1 MEEDNHLP
9 LYGAGPFL
17 VAPVI
22 VISVVCLILTAYNW
36 IPKYEITSLDWLLII
51 LGILIVIYG
60 IVFWISAVRSDI
72 DDNILENKLK
82 TTGVYGLVRHPI
94 YAAFLYVSI
103 GLILISCNIYL
114 FFLPVIYWIFLSV
127 MIKSTEEKWL
137 IDLYGED
144 YLNYSKQVNRFFPK
158 LVK

>member
-1 MEEDNHLP
+1 MEKDTHLP
-9 LYGAGPFL
+9 LYGVGPFL

-22 VISVVCLILTAYNW
+22 VTAVVCLILTVYHF
-36 IPKYEITSLDWLLII
+36 IPKYEITSLNWLFMI
-51 LGILIVIYG
+51 LGILIVIYS

-94 YAAFLYVSI
+94 YAAFLHVSI
-103 GLILISCNIYL
+103 GLILISCNLYL
-114 FFLPVIYWIFLSV
+114 FFLPVIFWLFLSV
-127 MIKSTEEKWL
+127 LIKFTEEKWL